1 MATFA
6 TRDEFSQDQLTELES
21 IVEVFGAENVQ
32 RVESKQ
38 AWGKKAPQFIEFD
51 VRLSPS
57 DTAPNAEEV
66 FVTLHVKFPHTYPRV
81 PAQFTAKNP
90 VNIAKK
96 HIPDLNKFLHAA
108 AERYVGDPM
117 VLVVAD
123 EFREKLATLTTAEAM
138 PANTSLADLATQRA
152 NAALAAQRAQREA
165 QAAKEEADQKEA
177 ARKLEEQLK
186 AMESQRFMALG
197 VGSSPGDRSGLGS
210 DARVRLPV
218 SGAGDK
224 EVFEDS
230 MRTERFEDM
239 IEIDDGALG
248 TTYLAEPVFSKDTH
262 KTPSKL
268 FLDTQAGVEPVV
280 LEMYETIFYST
291 YYSNPA
297 GRSKLLTLVDEI
309 RRLIAIK
316 HPHLQSVFA
325 VKIGQ
330 VETRPFTSVFTPVSL
345 WIGTETTAHEDRRSN
360 VSDGQG
366 VIYTRLCLLVERS
379 PQLLL
384 DEVLAQCETLRKD
397 RAVSYICSA
406 LQALSILHAKQLT
419 HRAINLSNAGFIHGS
434 RGQAG
439 TLKIRR
445 TWWFTRLVDLHKAN
459 PYGRGSTTCNEDQ
472 IPERW
477 MLPEVLEE
485 PHQYSNR
492 RDIWALGLSRIIK
505 QLGGTDRRKAG
516 IVFMQMVMGTLVIH
530 QFGDVHEALSASEIP
545 GPLQDIILTMVT
557 SQKKR
562 PTCLA
567 LLTKLQSL
575 GQVTPVPTK
584 PKALPSLRQQSLSPE
599 GEHFSSMGILR
610 PSPSAPR
617 VSRFREEWEELEFLG
632 KGGFGSVVKAQ
643 NKLDGRIYAVKK
655 IKLRGADGA
664 NIHREINA
672 LSKLSHRYIVRYYTA
687 WLETLQSDTRLPTDS
702 DESSASSDTTE
713 APETLT
719 NGSSTDEEALFN
731 LDDLPP
737 PGSSPYTGTSFP
749 GIHFRESSES
759 RSRSSHGFDDS
770 SDEDEDEDIPVLAPP
785 TTVKTAPPKVNPRI
799 LYIQMEFVENQT
811 LKEEYVL
818 IQLVERKAPEGGF
831 DEDDS
836 WRLFRQ
842 LVEALVHLQ
851 QNRIL
856 HRDIKLSNIF
866 IDAKGDI
873 KIGDFGLAV
882 DAVIPVETVD
892 PPTPRVDKF
901 HGELTYGETNC
912 FPLKAHLTTNA
923 GVGTSLYVAPEVSSK
938 RKKESR
944 NQSKADLYSLGIVF
958 FELNF
963 PFDTGS
969 ERVAVLLRLRQP
981 SIEFPSTWPGSR
993 HRQRKIIEMLLEH
1006 DPDKR
1011 PSALQLSRSEYVPE
1025 TLEDEYVKE
1034 ALPMI
1039 VDPKRPHYEALLAKL
1054 FDQDPIPVKA
1064 FIYNMNAEIPDYAAL
1079 YDTVEE
1085 KIAALFHVHGAVAKE
1100 PILLAPNY
1108 NTPNDVNEDRQAVT
1122 LLDRRGDL
1130 VTLPRH
1136 AATPFARL
1144 AAIEGTTRIKRY
1156 YIGNAYRSTS
1166 MGPPRAVKF
1175 AMFDIITPDTDA
1187 VTFAAAEAECM
1198 RVVDEIL
1205 STFPGTREQAIEL
1218 HLTHDGLTR
1227 DIRKILRGVDAR
1239 VEDILSQTKASFSEK
1254 RIHLQQL
1261 GVHRDTIDMIEVL
1274 TGSYDNVET
1283 LLNRLEKVSFEDSP
1297 GRTEALDELKH
1308 TITLARLMG
1317 VKRKIAIV
1325 PWSLSMLN
1333 QADFTGG
1340 LVFEAR
1346 GVKRTDIVAR
1356 GGRYDPLITKF
1367 TVPDRRTPIRAT
1379 AAQISVDR
1387 IASGLADYLSSSV
1400 KSLVKEERSFGY
1412 WSPSRC
1418 DIYVASFQ
1426 QGLLHERV
1434 ELTKELWNRHIR
1446 TDLMYEEATQQSGEE
1461 HVHTCKREG
1470 ILFLVYI
1477 RLKAKRDSSVVLVK
1491 SVLTGVETEVGRNEL
1506 VGWLEHRLAEQRR
1519 AEAVEGTGPTSLVEP
1534 GGAGRDTLQ
1543 DSIHVLVPGEGH
1555 RKQRKQS
1562 KNIFLEKAQDLQNA
1576 VREASSAGI
1585 QVLAADIPPT
1595 AFNAMT
1601 SGTAWLSDEDAW
1613 KTVLAA
1619 FPKDQTSHAVQVREE
1634 FVKKKAQG
1642 HKLLLLLSVR
1652 DDRVFLFT
1660 LRD

>member
-1 MATFA
+1 MATLT
-6 TRDEFSQDQLTELES
+6 TRDDFLQDQMTEFES
-21 IVEVFGAENVQ
+21 IVEVFGTENVQ
-32 RVESKQ
+32 RIESRQ

-51 VRLSPS
+51 IRLSPS
-57 DTAPNAEEV
+57 DVNPNAEQA

-123 EFREKLATLTTAEAM
+123 ELRERLAALATVGAA
-138 PANTSLADLATQRA
+138 PANTSLADLAAQRA
-152 NAALAAQRAQREA
+152 NAAMAAHKAQREA
-165 QAAKEEADQKEA
+165 QAAKEEADQMEA
-177 ARKLEEQLK
+177 ARKFEEEVR
-186 AMESQRFMALG
+186 AVENQRRLILG
-197 VGSSPGDRSGLGS
+197 AGSSPSDRNGLGGNAHNRLVVLKAEDGAETS
-210 DARVRLPV
+210 EDSVRVE
-218 SGAGDK
+218 K
-224 EVFEDS
+224 FEDK
-230 MRTERFEDM
+230 
-239 IEIDDGALG
+239 IEIGGKSFDSIRLSCPQSNGPLG
-248 TTYLAEPVFSKDTH
+248 TTYLAEPISFEDSY
-262 KTPSKL
+262 KTPPRL
-268 FLDTQAGVEPVV
+268 RLDTQNEVEPTV
-280 LEMYETIFYST
+280 LEMHETIFYST

-297 GRSKLLTLVDEI
+297 GRSKLSTLVEEI
-309 RRLIAIK
+309 RRLITVR
-316 HPHLQSVFA
+316 HPHLQNVYA
-325 VKIGQ
+325 VKLGQ
-330 VETRPFTSVFTPVSL
+330 VETKPFTSAFTPVPR
-345 WIGTETTAHEDRRSN
+345 WVGTESTAHEDRRSI
-360 VSDGQG
+360 VSDGQS
-366 VIYTRLCLLVERS
+366 VVYMRLCLLVERS

-384 DEVLAQCETLRKD
+384 DEMLAHCEMFRKD
-397 RAVSYICSA
+397 RAISYVCSV

-419 HRAINLSNAGFIHGS
+419 HRAINLSSAGFTRSS
-434 RGQAG
+434 RGQGG
-439 TLKIRR
+439 TLKLRR

-459 PYGRGSTTCNEDQ
+459 PYGRGPETCHEDNT
-472 IPERW
+472 PERW
-477 MLPEVLEE
+477 ILPEVLEE
-485 PHQYSNR
+485 PHQYSYR
-492 RDIWALGLSRIIK
+492 RDIWALGMI
-505 QLGGTDRRKAG
+505 
-516 IVFMQMVMGTLVIH
+516 FMQMLMGTSVIH
-530 QFGDVHEALSASEIP
+530 QFGDVHEALSTSEIP
-545 GPLQDIILTMVT
+545 GPLQDIVLTMVT
-557 SQKKR
+557 PQKKR

-584 PKALPSLRQQSLSPE
+584 PKTLPSIRHQSLSPE
-599 GEHFSSMGILR
+599 GEHFSSMSLLR

-655 IKLRGADGA
+655 VRLRGADDA
-664 NIHREINA
+664 KIYREINA
-672 LSKLSHRYIVRYYTA
+672 LSKLTHRYIVRYYTT
-687 WLETLQSDTRLPTDS
+687 WLETLQSDARSPTDS
-702 DESSASSDTTE
+702 DGSSVSDTTE

-749 GIHFRESSES
+749 GIHFRENSES

-770 SDEDEDEDIPVLAPP
+770 SDEDEDENAPALVSP
-785 TTVKTAPPKVNPRI
+785 MTLNTASPKVNPRI

-811 LKEEYVL
+811 LKE
-818 IQLVERKAPEGGF
+818 LVERKAPGGIS
-831 DEDDS
+831 EDDS

-851 QNRIL
+851 QNGIL

-882 DAVIPVETVD
+882 DAVIPAETVD
-892 PPTPRVDKF
+892 PLTSRIDRF
-901 HGELTYGETNC
+901 QGELTSDVPY
-912 FPLKAHLTTNA
+912 KNA
-923 GVGTSLYVAPEVSSK
+923 GVGTSLYVAPEVSSRRTK
-938 RKKESR
+938 GSR
-944 NQSKADLYSLGIVF
+944 NQSKADLYRREHTKLYGLPGLKRIFQIVF

-969 ERVAVLLRLRQP
+969 ERVAVLQRLRLP
-981 SIEFPSTWPGSR
+981 SIEFPRTWPEAR
-993 HRQRKIIEMLLEH
+993 RRQRKIIELLLEH
-1006 DPDKR
+1006 DPEKR
-1011 PSALQLSRSEYVPE
+1011 PSALQLSRSEHLPE
-1025 TLEDEYVKE
+1025 TLEDEYVKD

-1039 VDPKRPHYEALLAKL
+1039 VDPRRPHYEALLAKL
-1054 FDQDPIPVKA
+1054 FDQDPVPAKA
-1064 FIYNMNAEIPDYAAL
+1064 FVYDLDAEIPDYAAL
-1079 YDTVEE
+1079 YDTVQE

-1100 PILLAPNY
+1100 PVLL
-1108 NTPNDVNEDRQAVT
+1108 TPNHSISGNANKDQQAVT

-1130 VTLPRH
+1130 VTLPRY
-1136 AATPFARL
+1136 AAAPFARL

-1156 YIGNAYRSTS
+1156 YIGNAYRPTN
-1166 MGPPRAVKF
+1166 MGPPRAIKF
-1175 AMFDIITPDTDA
+1175 AMFDIITPDTEA
-1187 VTFAAAEAECM
+1187 VAFAAAEAECM

-1205 STFPGTREQAIEL
+1205 SIFPGTREQAIEL
-1218 HLTHDGLTR
+1218 HLTHDALTKDVR
-1227 DIRKILRGVDAR
+1227 RILIDIDPHT
-1239 VEDILSQTKASFSEK
+1239 EDILSQSNSSFPQK
-1254 RIHLQQL
+1254 RAQL
-1261 GVHRDTIDMIEVL
+1261 GRLGIPRNVIDMVEVL
-1274 TGSYDNVET
+1274 TESYENVET
-1283 LLNRLEKVSFEDSP
+1283 LLNRLEKISFEDSP
-1297 GRTEALDELKH
+1297 RRTEALNELKH
-1308 TITLARLMG
+1308 AVTLVRLMG
-1317 VKRKIAIV
+1317 VKRKIIIA

-1340 LVFEAR
+1340 LIFEATR
-1346 GVKRTDIVAR
+1346 GAKRTDIFAR

-1367 TVPDRRTPIRAT
+1367 TAPNRRKPIRAT
-1379 AAQISVDR
+1379 AVQISVDR
-1387 IASGLADYLSSSV
+1387 IASGLADHLSNSV
-1400 KSLVKEERSFGY
+1400 KNLVKEERSFGY

-1418 DIYVASFQ
+1418 DVYIASFQ

-1434 ELTKELWNRHIR
+1434 ELTKELWNHRIR

-1491 SVLTGVETEVGRNEL
+1491 SVLTGVETEVARNEL
-1506 VGWLEHRLAEQRR
+1506 VGWLEYRLAEQRR
-1519 AEAVEGTGPTSLVEP
+1519 AEAVEGTGPTVTVESSSTVS
-1534 GGAGRDTLQ
+1534 GGKDTHQ

-1601 SGTAWLSDEDAW
+1601 SGIAWLSDEDAW
-1613 KTVLAA
+1613 KAVLAA
-1619 FPKDQTSHAVQVREE
+1619 FPKDQAGHATQVREE

-1652 DDRVFLFT
+1652 DERVFLFT
-1660 LRD
+1660 LR

>member
-1 MATFA
+1 MAAFA
-6 TRDEFSQDQLTELES
+6 ARGDFPQDQLTELES

-32 RVESKQ
+32 RAESKQ

-51 VRLSPS
+51 IRLSPS
-57 DTAPNAEEV
+57 DANPNTEQV

-96 HIPDLNKFLHAA
+96 HIPDLNKFLHST

-123 EFREKLATLTTAEAM
+123 EFREKLATLTTAEAI
-138 PANTSLADLATQRA
+138 PANTSLADLVTQRA
-152 NAALAAQRAQREA
+152 NAALAAQKAQREA
-165 QAAKEEADQKEA
+165 QAAKEEADQREA
-177 ARKLEEQLK
+177 ARRLEEDLK
-186 AMESQRFMALG
+186 AMENQRTMALE
-197 VGSSPGDRSGLGS
+197 VGSSPSDRGGLVS
-210 DARVRLPV
+210 DARVRLTV
-218 SGAGDK
+218 SGAEDDK
-224 EVFEDS
+224 EISPDS
-230 MRTERFEDM
+230 MRVERFGDK
-239 IEIDDGALG
+239 IEIDGRSFNSVRLSCPQSNGALG
-248 TTYLAEPVFSKDTH
+248 TTYLAEPIFSEATH

-268 FLDTQAGVEPVV
+268 FLDTRAGAEPVV

-309 RRLIAIK
+309 RRLIAIR
-316 HPHLQSVFA
+316 HPHLQNVFA

-330 VETRPFTSVFTPVSL
+330 VETRPFTSAFTPVPL
-345 WIGTETTAHEDRRSN
+345 WVGTETTAHEDRRSN

-384 DEVLAQCETLRKD
+384 DEVIAQCETFRKD

-406 LQALSILHAKQLT
+406 LQALSILHAKQFT
-419 HRAINLSNAGFIHGS
+419 HRAINLSNLGFIHSS

-459 PYGRGSTTCNEDQ
+459 PYGRGSATCNEDQ

-477 MLPEVLEE
+477 MLPDVLEE
-485 PHQYSNR
+485 PHQYSYR
-492 RDIWALGLSRIIK
+492 RDIWALG
-505 QLGGTDRRKAG
+505 
-516 IVFMQMVMGTLVIH
+516 IVFVQMLMGTLVIH
-530 QFGDVHEALSASEIP
+530 QFGDVHEALSMSEIP
-545 GPLQDIILTMVT
+545 GQLQDIILTMVT
-557 SQKKR
+557 SQRKR

-599 GEHFSSMGILR
+599 GEHFSSMGILQ
-610 PSPSAPR
+610 PSLSAPR

-655 IKLRGADGA
+655 IRLRGADDA
-664 NIHREINA
+664 KIYREINA

-687 WLETLQSDTRLPTDS
+687 WLETLQSDANLPTDS
-702 DESSASSDTTE
+702 DGSSASSDATE

-719 NGSSTDEEALFN
+719 NGSNSDEEALFN

-749 GIHFRESSES
+749 GIHFRENSES

-770 SDEDEDEDIPVLAPP
+770 SDEDDEEDVPALVSPATLKA
-785 TTVKTAPPKVNPRI
+785 ALPKVNPRI

-811 LKEEYVL
+811 LKE
-818 IQLVERKAPEGGF
+818 LVERKAPEGGF
-831 DEDDS
+831 NEDDS

-842 LVEALVHLQ
+842 LVDALVHLQ
-851 QNRIL
+851 QNGIL
-856 HRDIKLSNIF
+856 HRDIKLANIF
-866 IDAKGDI
+866 IDAKGNI

-882 DAVIPVETVD
+882 DAVLPAESVD
-892 PPTPRVDKF
+892 SLTPRVDRF
-901 HGELTYGETNC
+901 HGELTS
-912 FPLKAHLTTNA
+912 
-923 GVGTSLYVAPEVSSK
+923 GVGTSLYVAPEVSSR

-981 SIEFPSTWPGSR
+981 SIEFPSTWPESR
-993 HRQRKIIEMLLEH
+993 HCQRKIIEMLLEH
-1006 DPDKR
+1006 DPEKR
-1011 PSALQLSRSEYVPE
+1011 PSALQLSRSEYLPE

-1054 FDQDPIPVKA
+1054 FDQDPIPAKA

-1079 YDTVEE
+1079 YDTVQE
-1085 KIAALFHVHGAVAKE
+1085 KIAALFHVHGAVVKE
-1100 PILLAPNY
+1100 PVLLAPNHGA
-1108 NTPNDVNEDRQAVT
+1108 PNDANEDRQTVT

-1156 YIGNAYRSTS
+1156 YIGNAYRSTT

-1218 HLTHDGLTR
+1218 HLTHDGLTK
-1227 DIRKILRGVDAR
+1227 DILKILRGVDAR
-1239 VEDILSQTKASFSEK
+1239 VGEILSQTKSSFPQK
-1254 RIHLQQL
+1254 RVQLQQL
-1261 GVHRDTIDMIEVL
+1261 GVGRDTIDLIEVL

-1283 LLNRLEKVSFEDSP
+1283 LLTRLEKVSFEDNP
-1297 GRTEALDELKH
+1297 GRREALDELKH

-1317 VKRKIAIV
+1317 IKRRIVIV

-1346 GVKRTDIVAR
+1346 GAKRTDIVAR

-1418 DIYVASFQ
+1418 DVYVASFQ

-1434 ELTKELWNRHIR
+1434 ELTKELWNHHIR

-1461 HVHTCKREG
+1461 HVRTCKREG

-1491 SVLTGVETEVGRNEL
+1491 SVLTGVETEVARNEL

-1519 AEAVEGTGPTSLVEP
+1519 AEAVEGTGPTSLIEP
-1534 GGAGRDTLQ
+1534 GSGGKDTLQ

-1576 VREASSAGI
+1576 VRQASSAGI
-1585 QVLAADIPPT
+1585 QILAADVPPA

-1613 KTVLAA
+1613 KAVLAA
-1619 FPKDQTSHAVQVREE
+1619 FPKDQAGHAAQVREE
-1634 FVKKKAQG
+1634 FVRKKTQG

>member
-1 MATFA
+1 
-6 TRDEFSQDQLTELES
+6 E
-21 IVEVFGAENVQ
+21 
-32 RVESKQ
+32 
-38 AWGKKAPQFIEFD
+38 
-51 VRLSPS
+51 
-57 DTAPNAEEV
+57 
-66 FVTLHVKFPHTYPRV
+66 
-81 PAQFTAKNP
+81 
-90 VNIAKK
+90 
-96 HIPDLNKFLHAA
+96 
-108 AERYVGDPM
+108 
-117 VLVVAD
+117 
-123 EFREKLATLTTAEAM
+123 
-138 PANTSLADLATQRA
+138 
-152 NAALAAQRAQREA
+152 
-165 QAAKEEADQKEA
+165 
-177 ARKLEEQLK
+177 LK
-186 AMESQRFMALG
+186 AMESQRSLALG
-197 VGSSPGDRSGLGS
+197 VGSSPSDRSGLGG
-210 DARVRLPV
+210 DARVRLTM
-218 SGAGDK
+218 SGTEGDK
-224 EVFEDS
+224 ETFEDS
-230 MRTERFEDM
+230 MRVETFGDK
-239 IEIDDGALG
+239 IEIDGRSFNSVRLSCPQSNGAIG
-248 TTYLAEPVFSKDTH
+248 TTYLAEPIFSEDTH
-262 KTPSKL
+262 TTPSKL
-268 FLDTQAGVEPVV
+268 FLNTQAGVEPVV

-297 GRSKLLTLVDEI
+297 GKSKLLTLADEI

-316 HPHLQSVFA
+316 HPHLQNVFA

-330 VETRPFTSVFTPVSL
+330 VETRPFTSAFTPVSL
-345 WIGTETTAHEDRRSN
+345 WVGAETTAHEDRRSN
-360 VSDGQG
+360 VSDGHG

-384 DEVLAQCETLRKD
+384 DEVLAQCEMFRKD
-397 RAVSYICSA
+397 RAVSNICSA

-419 HRAINLSNAGFIHGS
+419 HRAINLSNAGFIHNS

-439 TLKIRR
+439 ALKIRR

-459 PYGRGSTTCNEDQ
+459 PYGRGSATCNEDQ

-485 PHQYSNR
+485 PHQYTYR
-492 RDIWALGLSRIIK
+492 RDIWALG
-505 QLGGTDRRKAG
+505 
-516 IVFMQMVMGTLVIH
+516 IVFIQMLMGTLVVH

-575 GQVTPVPTK
+575 GQVTPIPTK

-599 GEHFSSMGILR
+599 GEHFSSIGILQ

-655 IKLRGADGA
+655 IKLRGADDA
-664 NIHREINA
+664 KIYREINA
-672 LSKLSHRYIVRYYTA
+672 LSKLSHRYIVRYYTT
-687 WLETLQSDTRLPTDS
+687 WLETLQSDARLHTDS
-702 DESSASSDTTE
+702 DGSSASSDATE

-759 RSRSSHGFDDS
+759 HSRSSHGFDDS
-770 SDEDEDEDIPVLAPP
+770 SDEDDEEDIPVLVSP
-785 TTVKTAPPKVNPRI
+785 TTLKTAPPKVNPRI

-811 LKEEYVL
+811 LKE
-818 IQLVERKAPEGGF
+818 LVERKAPEGGF
-831 DEDDS
+831 NEDDS

-842 LVEALVHLQ
+842 LVDALVHLQ
-851 QNRIL
+851 QNGIL

-892 PPTPRVDKF
+892 PLTPRVDRF
-901 HGELTYGETNC
+901 HGELTSGETNDLV
-912 FPLKAHLTTNA
+912 LKAHLTANA
-923 GVGTSLYVAPEVSSK
+923 GVGTSLYVAPEVSSR

-963 PFDTGS
+963 SFHTGS

-981 SIEFPSTWPGSR
+981 SIEFPSTWPESR

-1006 DPDKR
+1006 DPEKR
-1011 PSALQLSRSEYVPE
+1011 PSALQLSRSEYIPE

-1054 FDQDPIPVKA
+1054 FDQDPIPAKA
-1064 FIYNMNAEIPDYAAL
+1064 FIYNMSAEIPDYAAL
-1079 YDTVEE
+1079 YDTVQE

-1100 PILLAPNY
+1100 PVLLAPHY
-1108 NTPNDVNEDRQAVT
+1108 SIPNDANEDRQVVT

-1166 MGPPRAVKF
+1166 IGPPRAVKF

-1205 STFPGTREQAIEL
+1205 STFPGTREQTIEL

-1227 DIRKILRGVDAR
+1227 DIWKILRGVDPR
-1239 VEDILSQTKASFSEK
+1239 VEDILSQTKSSFPQK
-1254 RIHLQQL
+1254 RIHLLRL
-1261 GVHRDTIDMIEVL
+1261 GVDRDTVDMIEVL
-1274 TGSYDNVET
+1274 TGSYENVET
-1283 LLNRLEKVSFEDSP
+1283 LLTRLEKVSFEDSP
-1297 GRTEALDELKH
+1297 GRAEALDELKH

-1346 GVKRTDIVAR
+1346 GVKRTDILAR

-1379 AAQISVDR
+1379 AVQISVDR

-1418 DIYVASFQ
+1418 DVYVASFQ

-1434 ELTKELWNRHIR
+1434 ELTKELWNHHIR

-1461 HVHTCKREG
+1461 HVRTCKREG

-1477 RLKAKRDSSVVLVK
+1477 RLKSKRDSSVVLVK
-1491 SVLTGVETEVGRNEL
+1491 SVLTGVETEVARSEL
-1506 VGWLEHRLAEQRR
+1506 VGWLEHRLAEQRK

-1534 GGAGRDTLQ
+1534 GGGGKDTLQ

-1562 KNIFLEKAQDLQNA
+1562 KNIFLEKAQDLQSA

-1585 QVLAADIPPT
+1585 QILAADIPPT

-1613 KTVLAA
+1613 KVVLAA
-1619 FPKDQTSHAVQVREE
+1619 FPKDQASHAAQVREE

-1642 HKLLLLLSVR
+1642 HRLLLLLSVR